1 LPQLAR
7 VQELI
12 AGKDKLDDF
21 LGGNELTFS
30 PDGTN
35 LYVTGTL
42 SATLAGSERDAQ
54 TGKLSCP
61 S

>member
-1 LPQLAR
+1 M
-7 VQELI
+7 QELI